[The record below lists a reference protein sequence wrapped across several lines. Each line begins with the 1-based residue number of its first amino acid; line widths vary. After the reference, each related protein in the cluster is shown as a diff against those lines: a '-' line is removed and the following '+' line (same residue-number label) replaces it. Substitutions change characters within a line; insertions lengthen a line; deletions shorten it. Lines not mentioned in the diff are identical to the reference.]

1 MTFDQPWARQSA
13 CSSLDD
19 KDIARI
25 FFSDKPGINLEARRI
40 CSGCQV
46 QTLCLNY
53 ALHRPEWG
61 IWGGLTADERVAMR
75 RRNGIRLPSGQAARK
90 AAREAGIAL

>member
-1 MTFDQPWARQSA
+1 
-13 CSSLDD
+13 
-19 KDIARI
+19 
-25 FFSDKPGINLEARRI
+25 
-40 CSGCQV
+40 V